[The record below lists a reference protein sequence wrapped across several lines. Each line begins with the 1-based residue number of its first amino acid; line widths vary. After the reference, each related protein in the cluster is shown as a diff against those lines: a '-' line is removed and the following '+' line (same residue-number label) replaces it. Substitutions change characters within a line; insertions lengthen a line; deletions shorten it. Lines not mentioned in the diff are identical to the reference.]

1 MSCCSKG
8 YCQFNFPDG
17 PPLVD
22 NPVGNLQAKYQFLPY
37 GTLLQQGEIV
47 RIWME
52 SGKTETVI
60 IDQKLVLDILPSGPV
75 VKGGDEY
82 VPWQLVAHDSEMA
95 YNDLMSWSEHP
106 LYNPHE
112 QAVLLVYGHM
122 VKEKPTFKERW
133 LSFLFKMR
141 NLGR

>member
-8 YCQFNFPDG
+8 YCQFKFPEG

-22 NPVGNLQAKYQFLPY
+22 YSVSNLQAKYQFLPY
-37 GTLLQQGEIV
+37 GTLLQQGEVV

-60 IDQKLVLDILPSGPV
+60 IDQKLVVDILPSGPELV
-75 VKGGDEY
+75 DTDEH
-82 VPWQLVAHDSEMA
+82 VPWQLVAHDSDMA
-95 YNDLMSWSEHP
+95 YDDIMNWATHP
-106 LYNPHE
+106 LHNPNE
-112 QAVLLVYGHM
+112 QAVLLVYSHM
-122 VKEKPTFKERW
+122 VKEKPTLKERW
-133 LSFLFKMR
+133 LSFLYKMR